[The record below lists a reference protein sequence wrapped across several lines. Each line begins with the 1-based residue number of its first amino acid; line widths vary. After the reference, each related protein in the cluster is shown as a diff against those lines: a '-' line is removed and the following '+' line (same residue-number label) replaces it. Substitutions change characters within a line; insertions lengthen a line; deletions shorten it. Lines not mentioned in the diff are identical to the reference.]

1 MAQHLTDDLGM
12 DPLVQEQGCGGM
24 AQIVKPDLRQSR
36 LGEQRAKAPVE
47 DMVGL
52 QWTANGIGE
61 DHIVVF
67 PGSPQVQALSGLLG
81 SVVA

>member
-1 MAQHLTDDLGM
+1 M

-24 AQIVKPDLRQSR
+24 AANRETGSAAIPPWRAA
-36 LGEQRAKAPVE
+36 GESPVE